1 MELVSSIQSW
11 DADLCNNPLTCIE
24 SISELV
30 NGRIDS
36 VDFWSMTQAG
46 FKGIIISRQ
55 RLGKESSFMFHIC
68 EGQSTRNKFERLLV
82 TVSMLKQ
89 KMLQHVMSR
98 GSDPIEAMDKLL
110 TEIWFRCYV

>member
-1 MELVSSIQSW
+1 MELVSSTQSW
-11 DADLCNNPLTCIE
+11 DADWCNNPLTCIE
-24 SISELV
+24 SISGLV
-30 NGRIDS
+30 KGRIDS

-55 RLGKESSFMFHIC
+55 RLGKESSFMF
-68 EGQSTRNKFERLLV
+68 ERPLV

-98 GSDPIEAMDKLL
+98 GSDPIEAMNKLL